1 MSIFRT
7 YANGYIALISV
18 LIVGVA
24 ATAIAI
30 TLLTTGSDATR
41 SALIVQQSV
50 QARQLADGCAEE
62 ALQKIHD
69 LTSYTGT
76 SSLTLGA
83 RTCTYTIASTGAS
96 TRTIATTGTVNT
108 VVRKSMVYVTINSSS
123 LSITSWQ
130 EVS

>member
-1 MSIFRT
+1 MNILRT
-7 YANGYIALISV
+7 YSGGYIALISV
-18 LIVGVA
+18 LIVGAA
-24 ATAIAI
+24 ATAIAL
-30 TLLTTGSDATR
+30 TLLTTGSDASR
-41 SALIVQQSV
+41 SALVIQQSV

-69 LTSYTGT
+69 STSYTGT

-83 RTCTYTIASTGAS
+83 GTCTYTIASTGTS
-96 TRTIATTGTVNT
+96 TRTIATTGTISS